1 MNDQK
6 DQLISTILEENQT
19 ILKHLR
25 IGLTRIIILWKINQ
39 GPTYGYDLM
48 KTIDEFFKVEIEKG
62 LINKANSSKIYPILK
77 KFEENG
83 IITGEWEIK
92 NEKRIK
98 VYNITEKG
106 KLATELLKDTVNDIT
121 DGPEWENFLKDVFN
135 EKITLLKKKEK

>member
-1 MNDQK
+1 
-6 DQLISTILEENQT
+6 
-19 ILKHLR
+19 
-25 IGLTRIIILWKINQ
+25 
-39 GPTYGYDLM
+39 M

-106 KLATELLKDTVNDIT
+106 KLATELLKNTVNDIT
-121 DGPEWENFLKDVFN
+121 DGSEWENFLKDVFN
-135 EKITLLKKKEK
+135 EKITLLKKEE